1 MKAGIVDLRR
11 RTREILRALE
21 RNESVTIL
29 YRGKE
34 KGVIH
39 PSRGGRAQA
48 PSITE
53 HPAFGMWRDREDMR
67 DVRRVVRD
75 LRKGRA
81 HDV

>member
-1 MKAGIVDLRR
+1 VKAGIVDLRR

-34 KGVIH
+34 KGVIQ
-39 PSRGGRAQA
+39 PSRPGRTQA
-48 PSITE
+48 RLVRE
-53 HPAFGMWRDREDMR
+53 HPAFGMWRDRGEMR
-67 DVRRVVRD
+67 DVRQVVRD
-75 LRKGRA
+75 LRRGRA